1 VYNIHLSKTLVTTD
15 SIDWAFEINSLFPF
29 WHLKSKW
36 YLTNPRKTL
45 CQCWKSFAWEY
56 WDI

>member
-15 SIDWAFEINSLFPF
+15 SIDWAFQINSLFPF

-45 CQCWKSFAWEY
+45 C
-56 WDI
+56 